1 VEIGRVYGD
10 VSGAAGNKERCGKR
24 KVEKCRFEDG
34 DVASVNELLKLLKG
48 GDRRS
53 IGQADR
59 VAEMVLKDKRL
70 FRGLMKGLWAEDF
83 LVRMRAADAAEKVT
97 RKRPELLEQYKK
109 ELLSLLAVAREQE
122 IRWHLAAMVPRLVL
136 SVHQRR
142 AAMVV
147 LEGYLGDRSSIVK
160 TYALEG
166 MAELVGEDTKLR
178 TAVMEI
184 LREAARNGTAAMKAR
199 ARKLLMRM
207 ERKCGGQ
214 KDMAD
219 YG

>member
-1 VEIGRVYGD
+1 
-10 VSGAAGNKERCGKR
+10 VS
-24 KVEKCRFEDG
+24 
-34 DVASVNELLKLLKG
+34 ELLKLLKG

-53 IGQADR
+53 IGRADR
-59 VAEMVLKDKRL
+59 VAEMVLKDTRL
-70 FRGLMKGLWAEDF
+70 FRGLMKGLWAEDL

-109 ELLSLLAVAREQE
+109 ELLKLLAEAREQE
-122 IRWHLAAMVPRLVL
+122 VRWHLAAMVPRLTL
-136 SVHQRR
+136 SLEQRR

-147 LEGYLGDRSSIVK
+147 LEGYLADRSSIVK

-166 MAELVGEDTKLR
+166 LAQLVREDTKLR
-178 TAVMEI
+178 AAVKEI

-207 ERKCGGQ
+207 ERKSEESLTLRTPRR
-214 KDMAD
+214 AES
-219 YG
+219 